1 MKRFYSILSLLLLFL
16 AGASNVAAQEFS
28 EGTLLTSIDAV
39 AKEARFILK
48 SPGTSDDHPSGYV
61 CGTKQYKQNIDKS
74 CLFTLEAV
82 AGETVDGYQVYLLKQ
97 VETGLY
103 FKDFELGEG

>member
-28 EGTLLTSIDAV
+28 EGTLLTTTEAV

-48 SPGTSDDHPSGYV
+48 SPGTSGDHPSGYV
-61 CGTKQYKQNIDKS
+61 CGTKQYKQKS
-74 CLFTLEAV
+74 TSLASSLSKLW
-82 AGETVDGYQVYLLKQ
+82 QVRP
-97 VETGLY
+97 
-103 FKDFELGEG
+103 